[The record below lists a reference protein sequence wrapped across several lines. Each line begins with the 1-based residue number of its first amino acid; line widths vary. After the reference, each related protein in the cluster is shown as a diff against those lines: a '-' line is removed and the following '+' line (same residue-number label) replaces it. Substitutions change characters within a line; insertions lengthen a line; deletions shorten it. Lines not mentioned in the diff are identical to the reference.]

1 MLEHKNLKHSYRKFI
16 SNQVSFVLKS
26 SIKLSTGCFKLFQ
39 IQFISLFFELHFSTF
54 DVYELSFNGG
64 LATIEFQKTDLSGNT
79 RFSTLLFKC
88 ESESD

>member
-64 LATIEFQKTDLSGNT
+64 SNNRISKNGPEWQHKILNIVIQM
-79 RFSTLLFKC
+79 
-88 ESESD
+88 